1 MELSLVA
8 GGKGS
13 TRRIR
18 FGAMASDCELL
29 FIGASD
35 LQARAFA
42 EALADLAIAEV
53 KRIEAKYSRYLPQS
67 ELSRINGLAGSNIR
81 IDAETHGLLQFA
93 VNCFSLSGGLFD
105 ITTAPLQRLWGFGSK
120 PHGFKHDGPNHQ
132 CLPNDRQVQA
142 ALECIGFERLVFDAN
157 TLQLPAGMSLDFGGI
172 AKEYAAD
179 RALLLMERHAKSL
192 GLDVAVLVNL
202 GGDIAASRYP
212 WQIGVEGINPAPET
226 LDSREKASGLIA
238 FPGGGLAT
246 SGDTKRFLLVDG
258 KRIGHILSPKTGYP
272 VANAPRSVTVLAPSA
287 SAAGMLS
294 TMAMLKGEG
303 AETFLRGEGLVH
315 LVQR

>member
-1 MELSLVA
+1 
-8 GGKGS
+8 
-13 TRRIR
+13 
-18 FGAMASDCELL
+18 MASDCELL

-42 EALADLAIAEV
+42 EALADLAIVEV

-67 ELSRINGLAGSNIR
+67 ELSRINGLAGSEIR

-93 VNCFSLSGGLFD
+93 ANCFSLSDGLFD

-120 PHGFKHDGPNHQ
+120 PHGPNHH
-132 CLPNDRQVQA
+132 LPNDRQVQA

-179 RALLLMERHAKSL
+179 RALLLMERRAKSL
-192 GLDVAVLVNL
+192 GLNVAVLVNL

-212 WQIGVEGINPAPET
+212 WQIGVEGINPANKD
-226 LDSREKASGLIA
+226 LDSSENASGLIA

-246 SGDTKRFLLVDG
+246 SGDTKRFLLVDA

-303 AETFLRGEGLVH
+303 AEVFLRGEGLVH

>member
-1 MELSLVA
+1 MAEQRHVH
-8 GGKGS
+8 
-13 TRRIR
+13 RVR
-18 FGAMASDCELL
+18 FQTMASDCELL
-29 FIGASD
+29 FIGTSD

-42 EALADLAIAEV
+42 EALAELAIAEV
-53 KRIEAKYSRYLPQS
+53 RRIEAKYSRYLPGS
-67 ELSRINGLAGSNIR
+67 ELSRINGLAGSGIC

-93 VNCFSLSGGLFD
+93 ANCFSLSGGLFD
-105 ITTAPLQRLWGFGSK
+105 ITTAPLQQLWRFGYK
-120 PHGFKHDGPNHQ
+120 NHGVKHR
-132 CLPNDRQVQA
+132 CLPEEKQISSVLDY
-142 ALECIGFERLVFDAN
+142 IGFERLGIDSN
-157 TLQLPAGMSLDFGGI
+157 SLWLPAGMSLDFGGI

-192 GLDVAVLVNL
+192 GFDVAVLVNL

-212 WQIGVEGINPAPET
+212 WQIGVEGIHAGC
-226 LDSREKASGLIA
+226 DSDLLKSEASGLIA

-246 SGDTKRFLLVDG
+246 SGDTKRFVLVDG
-258 KRIGHILSPKTGYP
+258 KRVGHILSPKTGYP
-272 VANAPRSVTVLAPSA
+272 VPDAPRSVTVLAPSA

-303 AETFLRGEGLVH
+303 AEDFLLGEGLVH